1 MAQEKNLKTLERA
14 VRPRI
19 LAHYGGRLAVTVAVL
34 NTVPLLAA
42 LVGGTYSGAVTLA
55 VVVAALGVGGWLCL
69 KIEAPQEIQPNEAL
83 VLVAGAFISTPLMLA
98 WPLTTFGLT
107 PIDAWFEAV
116 SAVTT
121 TGLSTVASPEQ
132 EAWPLLFARSWM
144 QWYGGLGFAVLCV
157 VMLVPRGLAARRL
170 LEPSGA
176 RESDVRS
183 MAHHARQLFIVY
195 GVMTLV
201 GWAALWAA
209 EADPLRALMHTLS
222 GVSTGGFSPLDASL
236 AGFSHP
242 ASPWI
247 LSLMTLVAAVSL
259 PLYLGVARGK
269 WRRIFSD
276 AEVRALVILTLATAG
291 MLSAILAFHGM
302 STVTALRHGLLL
314 GISSQTTSGF
324 TSLDPATLPDAAK
337 WMSIL
342 SMTVGGSLGSTAG
355 GIKVLRLLV
364 LLRVIQLLIRRM
376 GLPPHAVTQ
385 PRLNGR
391 PIETTEILQI
401 LAIPT
406 LFLIVVMSSLVPF
419 LVYGYAPLDA
429 LFEVVSATG
438 TVGLSTGITSS
449 DLPILLKAVLAFDM
463 LAGRLE
469 FIALLVILSPHTWF
483 GRRYA
488 SA

>member
-1 MAQEKNLKTLERA
+1 MAQEKTLKTLEHA
-14 VRPRI
+14 VRARV
-19 LAHYGGRLAVTVAVL
+19 LAHYGGRLAVTVALL

-42 LVGGTYSGAVTLA
+42 VIGGAYSGAVALA
-55 VVVAALGVGGWLCL
+55 VVVLVLGIGGWLFR
-69 KIEAPQEIQPNEAL
+69 KIEAPEEIQPNEAL
-83 VLVAGAFISTPLMLA
+83 VLVAGTFILAPLLLA
-98 WPLTTFGLT
+98 WPLTIFGLA

-121 TGLSTVASPEQ
+121 TGLSTITTPEQ
-132 EAWPLLFARSWM
+132 EAWPFLFTRSWM

-170 LEPSGA
+170 LEPTGA
-176 RESDVRS
+176 RESDMRS
-183 MAHHARQLFIVY
+183 MTHHARQLFIVY
-195 GVMTLV
+195 SVMTLV
-201 GWAALWAA
+201 GWLALWAA

-222 GVSTGGFSPLDASL
+222 GVSTGGFSSLDTSL

-247 LSLMTLVAAVSL
+247 LSLTTLVAAVSL
-259 PLYLGVARGK
+259 PLYLIAARGQ
-269 WRRIFSD
+269 WRRVYGDTEI
-276 AEVRALVILTLATAG
+276 RALVILTLATAG
-291 MLSAILAFHGM
+291 TLSAILAFNGM
-302 STVTALRHGLLL
+302 SADTAIRHGFLL
-314 GISSQTTSGF
+314 GISAQTTSGF

-385 PRLNGR
+385 PQLNGR
-391 PIETTEILQI
+391 PIETGEILQI
-401 LAIPT
+401 LAVPT
-406 LFLIVVMSSLVPF
+406 LFLIVVMGSLVPF
-419 LVYGYAPLDA
+419 LIYGYAPLDA
-429 LFEVVSATG
+429 MFEVVSATG

-449 DLPILLKAVLAFDM
+449 GLPTVLKAVLALDM

-469 FIALLVILSPHTWF
+469 FIALLVVLSPHTWF
-483 GRRYA
+483 GRRYE